1 MHTPVPPQRSALRS
15 VTATRYITPLREG
28 GSLPAIVEADDL
40 GLYVVK
46 FRGAGQGSRALVA
59 ELVAGELARAGGLP
73 IPEIVFIDVDPEFA
87 RNEPDGEIQHLIR
100 ASAGLNLALDY
111 LPGAAAFDP
120 AVETP
125 DPLLASRIVWFD
137 AFVMNVDRTAR
148 NTNLMVWHR
157 QLRLIDHGAALYFH
171 HNWETA
177 ERVAA
182 EPFARIRE
190 HVLLS
195 AASELHAADVEMSA
209 RIDVAAIHRAVSR
222 IPDAWLPAD
231 EGTPDAL
238 RERYLRILVQR
249 LGQRESFVR
258 EAQRARTHHL

>member
-1 MHTPVPPQRSALRS
+1 MPHARMALRS
-15 VTATRYITPLREG
+15 VSATRYITPLREG
-28 GSLPAIVEADDL
+28 GSLPAVVEADDL

-46 FRGAGQGSRALVA
+46 FRGAGQGSRALIA
-59 ELVAGELARAGGLP
+59 ELVAGELARAAGLP
-73 IPEIVFIDVDPEFA
+73 IPEIVFIEVDPEFA

-100 ASAGLNLALDY
+100 ASTGLNLALDF

-120 AVETP
+120 AVEMP

-171 HNWETA
+171 HDWETA
-177 ERVAA
+177 DRVAA
-182 EPFARIRE
+182 EPFARIGE
-190 HVLLS
+190 HVLL
-195 AASELHAADVEMSA
+195 AGASELQAADVEMSA
-209 RIDVAAIHRAVSR
+209 RIDAAAIDCAVSR
-222 IPDAWLPAD
+222 IPDAWLPTE

-238 RERYLRILVQR
+238 RERYVRVLVQR
-249 LGQRESFVR
+249 LAQRAVFVQ
-258 EAQRARTHHL
+258 EAQRARTRHL

>member
-1 MHTPVPPQRSALRS
+1 MSMPETRKPLRCVSAS
-15 VTATRYITPLREG
+15 RYITPLREG

-46 FRGAGQGSRALVA
+46 FRGAGQGPRALIA

-73 IPEIVFIDVDPEFA
+73 IPEIVFIEVDPEFA

-125 DPLLASRIVWFD
+125 DPWLASRIVWFD
-137 AFVMNVDRTAR
+137 ALVMNVDRTAR

-171 HNWETA
+171 HNWESA
-177 ERVAA
+177 DRVAA
-182 EPFARIRE
+182 EPFARIGE
-190 HVLLS
+190 HVLLGC
-195 AASELHAADVEMSA
+195 ASELPAADAEMSA
-209 RIDVAAIHRAVSR
+209 RIDAAAIDAAVSH
-222 IPDAWLPAD
+222 IPDSWLPTD
-231 EGTPDAL
+231 EGTPDTQRA
-238 RERYLRILVQR
+238 RYARILVRR
-249 LGQRESFVR
+249 LGHRAAFVQ
-258 EAQRARTHHL
+258 EALRARTRHL